1 MESTPR
7 EQPVTDAVEEG
18 EAQLSARK
26 SHESVSS
33 NMTNRCAV
41 CCVAYT
47 GIMCAMWLV
56 HSCF

>member
-7 EQPVTDAVEEG
+7 EQPVTDAAEEG

-41 CCVAYT
+41 CYFAYT
-47 GIMCAMWLV
+47 GIMHAVWLV
-56 HSCF
+56 NSCF